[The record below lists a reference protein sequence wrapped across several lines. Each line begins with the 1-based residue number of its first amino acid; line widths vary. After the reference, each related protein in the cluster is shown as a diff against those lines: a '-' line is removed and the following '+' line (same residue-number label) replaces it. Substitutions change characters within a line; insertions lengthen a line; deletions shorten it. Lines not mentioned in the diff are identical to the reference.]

1 MRLKVSHEKEINSSV
16 ENLWDLISL
25 REHLNLVHPFCKIN
39 EAIEWNQ
46 KAHKDMLVY
55 LNGLRYFREFKTWKE
70 KKGYT
75 LIIGTKRGKKSEV
88 RWQINSENKKTFLKI
103 SVKPYLFVNLP
114 SPLYKVMFY
123 VIVKPMLTKYLK
135 SVLGGIDWYMT
146 HKKPVPKNYF
156 GKHIWFSNY

>member
-1 MRLKVSHEKEINSSV
+1 MER
-16 ENLWDLISL
+16 
-25 REHLNLVHPFCKIN
+25 
-39 EAIEWNQ
+39 
-46 KAHKDMLVY
+46 
-55 LNGLRYFREFKTWKE
+55 

-88 RWQINSENKKTFLKI
+88 SWQINSENKKTFLKI

-146 HKKPVPKNYF
+146 YKKPVPKNYF